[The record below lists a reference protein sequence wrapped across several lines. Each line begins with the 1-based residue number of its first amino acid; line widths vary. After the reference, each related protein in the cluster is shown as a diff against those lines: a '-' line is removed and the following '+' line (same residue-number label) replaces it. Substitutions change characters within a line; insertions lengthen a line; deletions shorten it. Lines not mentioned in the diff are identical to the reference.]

1 MVVSR
6 SFRGNWDELMKQ
18 YIIAEAKKAKINV
31 AFASDPCESRL
42 QARNVII
49 ADGLIP
55 FYLNGF

>member
-1 MVVSR
+1 
-6 SFRGNWDELMKQ
+6 MKQ
-18 YIIAEAKKAKINV
+18 YIIAEAKKAEINV
-31 AFASDPCESRL
+31 AFASDPCESRF